1 MSKSILP
8 PRYQARSRYYRI
20 LEEISAG
27 DLFIGFLSSAG
38 STKLLYKTAH
48 ARARARHENKRA
60 LMRLEQCGFVRR
72 NEKRGVV
79 SYIAT
84 KEGRGAVHSMP
95 KYALEAIRRQKQW
108 DKLWRIVAYDFPE
121 QQRSH
126 RNALRYVLEK
136 IGFLQIQK
144 SVWIF
149 PYDISL
155 LSDLFARDTIIHNH
169 TLYMEVR
176 KISLD
181 SIYRKH
187 FKLIS

>member
-1 MSKSILP
+1 MPKSILP
-8 PRYQARSRYYRI
+8 PRYQAGSRYYRI

-38 STKLLYKTAH
+38 STRLLYKTAH
-48 ARARARHENKRA
+48 ARARTRYENRRA
-60 LMRLEQCGFVRR
+60 LMRLEQCGFVKR
-72 NEKRGVV
+72 NEQRGVV
-79 SYIAT
+79 SYTAT
-84 KEGRGAVHSMP
+84 KEGWGAVHRMP
-95 KYALEAIRRQKQW
+95 KYALEAIRRPKQW

-126 RNALRYVLEK
+126 RNALRYVLKK

-149 PYDISL
+149 PYDTSL
-155 LSDLFARDTIIHNH
+155 LSDLFARDTVIHNR
-169 TLYMEVR
+169 TLYMEVT